1 MQVLE
6 KYRLNFKI
14 NEDVDETEFLAYKEL
29 IAKFQHFLKKNKE
42 WVYSI
47 AKPYPTRSVTL
58 PKTESVVQKLAC
70 QVHC

>member
-29 IAKFQHFLKKNKE
+29 IAKFQHFLKKN
-42 WVYSI
+42 I
-47 AKPYPTRSVTL
+47 AIM
-58 PKTESVVQKLAC
+58 ENQKKVMKA
-70 QVHC
+70 